1 MSSRAAFIAVG
12 LAFLVVLIVSRL
24 FLDQVSI
31 VVARTIKP
39 LAKGEQREAEERRA
53 KQIFR
58 LLLPAMMGFVVLWI
72 ILVSTSDQF

>member
-12 LAFLVVLIVSRL
+12 CVFLVVLIVSRL
-24 FLDQVSI
+24 FLGQVSV
-31 VVARTIKP
+31 VVARSINP
-39 LAKGEQREAEERRA
+39 LAKGQQREAKERRA

-58 LLLPAMMGFVVLWI
+58 LLLPAMIGFVVLWI